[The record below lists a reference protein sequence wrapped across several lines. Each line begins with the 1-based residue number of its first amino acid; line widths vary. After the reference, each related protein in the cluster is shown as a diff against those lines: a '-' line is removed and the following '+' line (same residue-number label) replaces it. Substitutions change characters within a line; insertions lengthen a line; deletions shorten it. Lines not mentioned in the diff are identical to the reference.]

1 MNPITSKKNK
11 LGFVGDGYM
20 GCPIAQRFSKSGF
33 KAAAHDLDRMIKIKR
48 LGCILLLIGIAGLM
62 GYSQEKA
69 NEYVSP
75 SEAVLRGKAPKMQV
89 QLLNPGEPTKQY
101 AVIFYQGDEAFSGL
115 SEFAD
120 KYHITSA
127 HFTAIGALN
136 GATLGWFDPQRKMYK
151 KIPINGQQE
160 VIGMSGDI
168 ALYQGKPVV
177 HTHMVVGSPDGTTR
191 AGHILAAYVS
201 PALEVMV
208 TVDPIAMQKRL
219 DPATDLTLIDPAL
232 K

>member
-1 MNPITSKKNK
+1 MAKT
-11 LGFVGDGYM
+11 LCV
-20 GCPIAQRFSKSGF
+20 
-33 KAAAHDLDRMIKIKR
+33 LV
-48 LGCILLLIGIAGLM
+48 LIGVTTVI
-62 GYSQEKA
+62 GYSQETA
-69 NEYVSP
+69 SEYVSP
-75 SEAVLRGKAPKMQV
+75 LEAVSRGKAPKMQV

-101 AVIFYQGDEAFSGL
+101 VVIFYQGDEAFSGL
-115 SEFAD
+115 LEFAE
-120 KYHITSA
+120 KFQVTSA

-151 KIPINGQQE
+151 KIPINGQHE

-177 HTHMVVGSPDGTTR
+177 HTHMAVGGPDGTTH
-191 AGHILAAYVS
+191 AGHVLAAYVS
-201 PALEVMV
+201 PTLEVMV
-208 TVDPIAMQKRL
+208 TVDPMTMQKRF

>member
-1 MNPITSKKNK
+1 MTRI
-11 LGFVGDGYM
+11 V
-20 GCPIAQRFSKSGF
+20 CVVV
-33 KAAAHDLDRMIKIKR
+33 
-48 LGCILLLIGIAGLM
+48 LIGVTTMI
-62 GYSQEKA
+62 GYSQETA
-69 NEYVSP
+69 SEYVSP
-75 SEAVLRGKAPKMQV
+75 SEAVPRGKAPKMQV
-89 QLLNPGEPTKQY
+89 QLLNPGDPMKQY

-115 SEFAD
+115 LEFAE
-120 KYHITSA
+120 KYQVTSA

-151 KIPINGQQE
+151 KIPINGQHE

-177 HTHMVVGSPDGTTR
+177 HTHMVVGNSDGTTR
-191 AGHILAAYVS
+191 GGHVLDAYVS
-201 PALEVMV
+201 PTLEVMV
-208 TVDPIAMQKRL
+208 TVDPIKLQKRF

>member
-1 MNPITSKKNK
+1 
-11 LGFVGDGYM
+11 
-20 GCPIAQRFSKSGF
+20 
-33 KAAAHDLDRMIKIKR
+33 MIKAKQFSYA
-48 LGCILLLIGIAGLM
+48 LLLVGIVTTM
-62 GYSQEKA
+62 GYSQDTA
-69 NEYVSP
+69 SEYVAP
-75 SEAVLRGKAPKMQV
+75 SEAVPRGKAPKMQV

-120 KYHITSA
+120 EYHITSA

-151 KIPINGQQE
+151 KIPINGQHE

-177 HTHMVVGSPDGTTR
+177 HTHMVGGSPDGTTR
-191 AGHILAAYVS
+191 AGHILAAYGS
-201 PALEVMV
+201 PTLEVMV
-208 TVDPIAMQKRL
+208 TVDPVTMQKRF